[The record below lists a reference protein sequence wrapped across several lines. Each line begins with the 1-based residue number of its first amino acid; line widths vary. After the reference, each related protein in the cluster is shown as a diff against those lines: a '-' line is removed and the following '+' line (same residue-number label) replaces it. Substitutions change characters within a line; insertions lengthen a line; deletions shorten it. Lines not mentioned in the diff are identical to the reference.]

1 MNNPKIDAVLDF
13 FGLENIKCDLIK
25 IEYEIGSVR
34 MFMYDFDESKCES
47 TVPKVEELT
56 LQDYCNIIGYVADIE
71 LAISKETF
79 DTLFDFGQHRKIIS
93 STLALP
99 SGYLQFQYEDETE
112 NTDVS
117 MYMEHILRDSFR
129 VV

>member
-1 MNNPKIDAVLDF
+1 MNNPKIDTVLDF
-13 FGLENIKCDLIK
+13 FGLKDIKCDLIK

-34 MFMYDFDESKCES
+34 MFMYDFDESKCDS
-47 TVPKVEELT
+47 TTPKVEELT
-56 LQDYCNIIGYVADIE
+56 LQDYCNIIGYVSDIE
-71 LAISKETF
+71 LVVSKETF
-79 DTLFDFGQHRKIIS
+79 DTLFDFGQHRKILS

-112 NTDVS
+112 DINVS
-117 MYMEHILRDSFR
+117 MYMEYKLRESFK